1 MERKIFST
9 LLLLS
14 LTVTFSYAS
23 DDEIKSIGDF
33 LKKFSNINVEEIMS
47 NDRLFQ
53 AYHKCFMD
61 QGPCT
66 PEARDMKSKQLQL
79 SVSIEFHIQKNR

>member
-1 MERKIFST
+1 MEEKIFSF
-9 LLLLS
+9 LCLS
-14 LTVTFSYAS
+14 CLTVTFLYAA
-23 DDEIKSIGDF
+23 DNEIKSISDF
-33 LKKFSNINVEEIMS
+33 LKKFSNVNVEEIMS

-66 PEARDMKSKQLQL
+66 PDARDMKSKQYLPHH
-79 SVSIEFHIQKNR
+79 F